1 MTEPKS
7 RPSVSELLGGW
18 DDRSAR
24 VVRVFVDGDIALALV
39 DSNGDGARVMLE
51 PWEREGSRW
60 MSTGFSTS
68 FGADN
73 AGRIGGI
80 VFAAG
85 EARPRAI
92 VTVAFGDAMH
102 EVLADDEGLWGWV
115 GRDDSLVID
124 LPRHV

>member
-1 MTEPKS
+1 MNQPNS
-7 RPSVSELLGGW
+7 APSVSELLGGW
-18 DDRSAR
+18 DGRSAK

-39 DSNGDGARVMLE
+39 DSNGDGSQVMLE
-51 PWEREGSRW
+51 PWEHEGNRW
-60 MSTGFSTS
+60 VSTGFSTS
-68 FGADN
+68 FSADD

-92 VTVAFGDAMH
+92 VRVAFGDAIH

-115 GRDDSLVID
+115 GRDDSLVMD